1 MDIGDLFQIP
11 FSAKALY
18 SKRTRSTMLHLTVH
32 LPENRLTG
40 NEPLLVA
47 ALTDAVVDV
56 YGEWARD
63 LVSVRLTGVPT
74 GRFAQGGRSVDTNA
88 SVILGVRAGV
98 FDRPDAAQITAR
110 LGTGLTDAIT
120 RVVGDDLRAGTM
132 VELVA
137 SPPERTFVGGALTV

>member
-11 FSAKALY
+11 LKTKALD
-18 SKRTRSTMLHLTVH
+18 SKGTRSTMPHLTVH

-40 NEPLLVA
+40 NEPMLLA

-137 SPPERTFVGGALTV
+137 SPPERTFVGGALAV